1 MHEQKP
7 VADFKEAGGVLTIS
21 LKGCWV
27 IDHAD
32 LLHDVLENL
41 PRFTD
46 KKVIVEGD
54 QITSF
59 DTLGAW
65 LMYVMFQRAGS
76 HTKSFETK
84 GFQKNLLKLIERTG
98 QIPEAKI
105 PEPVEENALLK
116 GIQDLGALNL
126 LMVTHY
132 GQLFTFIGFVLVR
145 FFKAVFRPY
154 QVLWKTK
161 SIFKA
166 FRSFKD
172 SFRMTSLVYHIEEV
186 GFKAL
191 AIVGVMSF
199 LIGAVILNQGAIQ
212 LRQFGAEVFAIDL
225 VAVSI
230 LREMGIL
237 LAAILIAGRSGSAF
251 TAEIGS
257 MKVREEIDAMVVL
270 GLNPID
276 VLVLPRMLALI
287 LIMPFIAFFSAM
299 MGALGGA
306 LMAWVQL
313 DISFEGFWNRFRDVT
328 TMTTFWIGIIKAPF
342 FGAIIAIN
350 GCFEGMTVGG
360 SAESVG
366 RNTTRSVV
374 QSIFMVI
381 VLDAFMAMFFTA
393 VGW

>member
-1 MHEQKP
+1 MNLEKP
-7 VADFKEAGGVLTIS
+7 GADFVEKGNSLTVS

-27 IDHAD
+27 IDNAPAMH
-32 LLHDVLENL
+32 LILEKL
-41 PRFTD
+41 PQFAE
-46 KKVIVEGD
+46 KKVEVQGGD
-54 QITSF
+54 ITRF

-65 LMYVMFQRAGS
+65 MLFLLFQRAK
-76 HTKSFETK
+76 TRAKVVK
-84 GFQKNLLKLIERTG
+84 KVGFSENLEKLIERTG
-98 QIPEAKI
+98 QIPQSQPK
-105 PEPVEENALLK
+105 EPPKQNVIVERLSA
-116 GIQDLGALNL
+116 LGAANL
-126 LMVTHY
+126 LLCTHY
-132 GQLFTFIGFVLVR
+132 GQLFAFIGFTLVR
-145 FFKAVFRPY
+145 
-154 QVLWKTK
+154 
-161 SIFKA
+161 A
-166 FRSFKD
+166 FRLIIHPRQFRLTSF
-172 SFRMTSLVYHIEEV
+172 VYHVEEV

-199 LIGAVILNQGAIQ
+199 LIGAVILNQGSIQ
-212 LRQFGAEVFAIDL
+212 LRQFGAEVFSVDL
-225 VAVSI
+225 VAVSV

-287 LIMPFIAFFSAM
+287 FIMPFIAFFSDM

-306 LMAWVQL
+306 LMAWAQL
-313 DISFEGFWNRFRDVT
+313 DISFEAFWSRFRDVAT
-328 TMTTFWIGIIKAPF
+328 LTTFSIGLIKAPF

-350 GCFEGMTVGG
+350 GCFEGLTVGG

-381 VLDAFMAMFFTA
+381 VIDALFAMFFTA
-393 VGW
+393 VDW

>member
-1 MHEQKP
+1 MDLAKP
-7 VADFKEAGGVLTIS
+7 SADFSEKGDRLSVT

-27 IDHAD
+27 IDNAPAMH
-32 LLHDVLENL
+32 LILERL
-41 PRFTD
+41 PQLAG
-46 KKVIVEGD
+46 KKVEVCGGE
-54 QITSF
+54 ITRF

-65 LMYVMFQRAGS
+65 MLFLLFQRAK
-76 HTKSFETK
+76 TRAKVVKQT
-84 GFQKNLLKLIERTG
+84 GFSENLKKLIERTG
-98 QIPEAKI
+98 KI
-105 PEPVEENALLK
+105 PQSRPKAPLQENAILK

-126 LMVTHY
+126 FMVTHY
-132 GQLFTFIGFVLVR
+132 GQLFTFIGFTLVR
-145 FFKAVFRPY
+145 TFRI
-154 QVLWKTK
+154 
-161 SIFKA
+161 IFHPRE
-166 FRSFKD
+166 FRFTSF
-172 SFRMTSLVYHIEEV
+172 VYHFEQV

-212 LRQFGAEVFAIDL
+212 LRQFGAEVFAVDL
-225 VAVSI
+225 VAVSV

-287 LIMPFIAFFSAM
+287 FVMPLIAFFADM

-306 LMAWVQL
+306 LMAWAQL
-313 DISFEGFWNRFRDVT
+313 DISFEAFWNRFRDVT
-328 TMTTFWIGIIKAPF
+328 TLQTFFIGLIKAPF

-350 GCFEGMTVGG
+350 GCFEGLTVGG

-381 VLDAFMAMFFTA
+381 VLDAIMAVFFTS

>member
-1 MHEQKP
+1 MNLEKP
-7 VADFKEAGGVLTIS
+7 SADFVEQGNDLTVT

-27 IDHAD
+27 IDNAPAMQ
-32 LLHDVLENL
+32 LILERL
-41 PRFTD
+41 PQLAG
-46 KKVIVEGD
+46 KKVEVRGGD
-54 QITSF
+54 ITRF

-65 LMYVMFQRAGS
+65 MLFLLFQRA
-76 HTKSFETK
+76 ETRAK
-84 GFQKNLLKLIERTG
+84 VVKRTGFSENLKKLIERTG
-98 QIPEAKI
+98 QIPEAHPKE
-105 PEPVEENALLK
+105 PEKENAIVK
-116 GIQDLGALNL
+116 GIQELGALNL
-126 LMVTHY
+126 FVVTHY
-132 GQLFTFIGFVLVR
+132 GQLFAFIGFTLVR
-145 FFKAVFRPY
+145 TFRLILHPG
-154 QVLWKTK
+154 Q
-161 SIFKA
+161 
-166 FRSFKD
+166 FRLTSF
-172 SFRMTSLVYHIEEV
+172 VYHVEEV

-199 LIGAVILNQGAIQ
+199 LIGAVIFNQGSIQ
-212 LRQFGAEVFAIDL
+212 LRQFGAEIFAIDL
-225 VAVSI
+225 VSVSV

-287 LIMPFIAFFSAM
+287 FVMPFIAFFADM

-306 LMAWVQL
+306 LMAWAQL
-313 DISFEGFWNRFRDVT
+313 DISFEAFWNRFREVVT
-328 TMTTFWIGIIKAPF
+328 LTTFSIGLIKAPF

-350 GCFEGMTVGG
+350 GCFEGLTVGG

-381 VLDAFMAMFFTA
+381 VIDAFFAMFFTA
-393 VGW
+393 VDW